1 MSAHALPS
9 PFDGKEI
16 WFLTGSQ
23 DLYGEETL
31 ARVAEQSRQ
40 VAAWL
45 DEAEAVP
52 VPIVWKPVLKDRDA
66 IRAAML
72 AANANDD
79 GADAGPGGAVGAD
92 TAGDGAGS

>member
-31 ARVAEQSRQ
+31 ARVAKQRSEST
-40 VAAWL
+40 V
-45 DEAEAVP
+45 
-52 VPIVWKPVLKDRDA
+52 
-66 IRAAML
+66 
-72 AANANDD
+72 
-79 GADAGPGGAVGAD
+79 
-92 TAGDGAGS
+92 